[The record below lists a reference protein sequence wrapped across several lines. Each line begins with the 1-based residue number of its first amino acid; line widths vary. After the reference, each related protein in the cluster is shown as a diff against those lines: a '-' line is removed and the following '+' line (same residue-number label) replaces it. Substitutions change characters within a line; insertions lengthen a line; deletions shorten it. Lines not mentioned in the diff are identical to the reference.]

1 LTVCTRFAERAPVI
15 VISARDGEVDRVAAL
30 EMGAD
35 DYLPKP
41 FSTRELVARCRAV
54 LRRASGARPGR
65 GVIRGDDLEID
76 LDAFVARRA
85 DRPLDLTLKEMELLV
100 VLAERPG
107 VTVRRSELAA
117 RVWGADVGYV
127 NRSLEVHISSLRSKL
142 GKRPDGS
149 DDIVTVHGVGYRF
162 RP

>member
-1 LTVCTRFAERAPVI
+1 M
-15 VISARDGEVDRVAAL
+15 RDDHL
-30 EMGAD
+30 
-35 DYLPKP
+35 
-41 FSTRELVARCRAV
+41 
-54 LRRASGARPGR
+54 
-65 GVIRGDDLEID
+65 
-76 LDAFVARRA
+76 ARRA

-100 VLAERPG
+100 ALAERPG